1 MLCASQWFSSKSTF
15 LLDSDPSSRHHRS
28 LSPVGAVFFC
38 QHSPRGSTAHWTE
51 DSLFMALLSA
61 QRHLT
66 VVLPIVL
73 LSGPAFFP
81 VPLSAFYGT
90 SRPAPH
96 TSQKTRAARESLPGQ
111 KPRSSISKFLFVSN
125 SSARSCGSHG
135 LSGMTSVPSL
145 ILLVPHH
152 QATQVPAFSC
162 VSVA

>member
-1 MLCASQWFSSKSTF
+1 MLFASQWFSSKSTF

-38 QHSPRGSTAHWTE
+38 QRSPRGSTAHWTE

-90 SRPAPH
+90 SRPAPRLRK
-96 TSQKTRAARESLPGQ
+96 QGQPERVFRARSLGAPSLNSYLFPIALPG
-111 KPRSSISKFLFVSN
+111 
-125 SSARSCGSHG
+125 
-135 LSGMTSVPSL
+135 
-145 ILLVPHH
+145 
-152 QATQVPAFSC
+152 PAVHTGC
-162 VSVA
+162 LE